1 MGTYFNPSNKRY
13 AQAVNSRIYVDKTPM
28 IEILNTRLFTEE
40 KCISVS
46 HARRFGKSQA
56 ARMIDAYYSRGCDS
70 RELFSGLKISG
81 SEDFEKHLNRYNVI
95 HLDISS
101 FADYYKENLVSKII
115 EIVYNE
121 LKSEYPDIMGI
132 DNPFATILKQVYDKT
147 EVITDGKPEKNPF
160 VIIIDEWDCVVR
172 NFSDRPEIVH
182 EYLQFLHSL
191 FKSEESQEF
200 LALGYITGILPI
212 KKIKDE
218 SALNNFYEYTM
229 IDSAELTPYFGFT
242 KAEVEKLCKEY
253 NMNAASIEEW
263 YDGYLINEE
272 HMYNPN
278 SVYMAMTRHKLE
290 SYWKNTSAFD
300 TINTFITLN
309 FDGLKENVM
318 TMLKGGKVSVN
329 TEKFQNDMSV
339 IKSGDD
345 ALTALIH
352 LGYLGYDA
360 ERKKAFIPNY
370 EVATAF
376 YAALET
382 GNWSEIAE
390 TLSRCDEIL
399 WATID
404 GEADKVSELLELSHE
419 TYTSVV
425 KYNDENSL
433 SCAITMAYFTAPA
446 YYTVIRELPAGKGFA
461 DIALIPRADSG
472 NKPAMIIE
480 LKWDKD
486 ADTAIK
492 QIKEKR
498 YTGALSGYSKEIL
511 LVGVNYDKE
520 TKKHECVIEKIMCD
534 NHSIGPESKIES

>member
-28 IEILNTRLFTEE
+28 IEILNMRLFTEE

-70 RELFSGLKISG
+70 RELFSGLKISE
-81 SEDFEKHLNRYNVI
+81 SKDFEKHLNRYNVI

-101 FADYYKENLVSKII
+101 FADDYTDDLVR
-115 EIVYNE
+115 EIKRHIFNE
-121 LKSEYPDIMGI
+121 FREIYPDI
-132 DNPFATILKQVYDKT
+132 DYNNSTASILKQVYDKT

-212 KKIKDE
+212 KKIKNE
-218 SALNNFYEYTM
+218 SALNNFREYTM
-229 IDSAELTPYFGFT
+229 LNSKEFATYFGFT
-242 KAEVEKLCKEY
+242 EEETKELCRKY
-253 NMNAASIEEW
+253 NMNFDSVKEW
-263 YDGYLINEE
+263 YNGYLINKE

-278 SVYMAMTRHKLE
+278 SVYQAMIDNSLE

-309 FDGLKENVM
+309 FDGLKEDIM
-318 TMLKGGKVSVN
+318 KMLAGEPVYVDVRGF
-329 TEKFQNDMSV
+329 ENDLSC
-339 IKSGDD
+339 IGSKDD

-352 LGYLGYDA
+352 LGYLGYD
-360 ERKKAFIPNY
+360 ENEKTAFIPNY
-370 EVATAF
+370 EVKEA
-376 YAALET
+376 YQSALSK
-382 GNWSEIAE
+382 GKWSEISRSI
-390 TLSRCDEIL
+390 SRCEEL
-399 WATID
+399 LFATIRGNSD
-404 GEADKVSELLELSHE
+404 RVAELLELSHE

-446 YYTVIRELPAGKGFA
+446 YYTIIRELPAGKGFA

-520 TKKHECVIEKIMCD
+520 TKKHECVIEKT
-534 NHSIGPESKIES
+534 EIEK

>member
-1 MGTYFNPSNKRY
+1 MGTYFNPSNKGFRK
-13 AQAVNSRIYVDKTPM
+13 ASKDEIYVDKTGVLN
-28 IEILNTRLFTEE
+28 ILNCRLGAE
-40 KCISVS
+40 KNCISVS

-70 RELFSGLKISG
+70 KELFMGLKISE
-81 SEDFEKHLNRYNVI
+81 SEDFEKHLNKYNVI

-101 FADYYKENLVSKII
+101 IADYYKENLVSKII
-115 EIVYNE
+115 ELVYNE
-121 LKSEYPDIMGI
+121 LKSKYPDIMDI

-147 EVITDGKPEKNPF
+147 ETVVEGKKEKYPF

-172 NFSDRPEIVH
+172 NFSDRQDIVH

-212 KKIKDE
+212 KKIRDE
-218 SALNNFYEYTM
+218 SALNNFREYTM
-229 IDSAELTPYFGFT
+229 IDSKEFTPYFGFT
-242 KAEVEKLCKEY
+242 EDETKELCKKY
-253 NMNAASIEEW
+253 DMNFESVKEW
-263 YDGYLINEE
+263 YDGYHINNE

-278 SVYMAMTRHKLE
+278 SVYQAMLDHSLE

-309 FDGLKENVM
+309 FDGLKEDVM
-318 TMLKGGKVSVN
+318 KMLSGGKVSVI
-329 TEKFQNDMSV
+329 TDKFKNDLSV
-339 IKSGDD
+339 INSKDD

-360 ERKKAFIPNY
+360 ERRKAFIPNF

-376 YAALET
+376 HLALET
-382 GNWSEIAE
+382 GNWSEIAD
-390 TLSRCDEIL
+390 TLTRCDEIL

-404 GEADKVSELLELSHE
+404 GEAEKVAELLELSHD
-419 TYTSVV
+419 TYTSIL
-425 KYNDENSL
+425 KYNDENAL

-446 YYTVIRELPAGKGFA
+446 YYTVVRELPSGKGFA

-480 LKWDKD
+480 LKYDKT
-486 ADTAIK
+486 ADTAIR

-498 YTGALSGYSKEIL
+498 YAGALKGYGKEIL

-520 TKKHECVIEKIMCD
+520 SKEHECVIEKVRVD
-534 NHSIGPESKIES
+534 